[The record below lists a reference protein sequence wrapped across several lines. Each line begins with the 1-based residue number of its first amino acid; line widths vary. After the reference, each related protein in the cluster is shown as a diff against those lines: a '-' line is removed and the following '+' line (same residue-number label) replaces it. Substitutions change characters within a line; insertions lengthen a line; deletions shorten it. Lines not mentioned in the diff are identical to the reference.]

1 MNVAL
6 YLRVSTE
13 QQIEKYGLDVQHEK
27 LQSYCQARGWTHVT
41 DYIDGGY
48 SGSNLNRPALQ
59 QLIKD
64 IQAKKIDLV
73 LVYRLDRLSRSQRDT
88 LSLIEEL
95 FLPHHVEF
103 ISLSE
108 TIDTQTPFGRAAIG
122 ILSTF
127 AQLERE
133 NIKERLY
140 TCHQKMVQEEGL
152 WAGGAG
158 TTPYG
163 YTRLARGQLVVNE
176 SERHHVQRIFE
187 SYLELKSVA
196 QVNKQLQTEGFK
208 KLRYQRLSNILKSRL
223 YLGEVSFAGE
233 WHKGSHEAL
242 ITEELFDAVQQA
254 RQAITN
260 PNRMG
265 PKNKTFTG
273 LITCGHCG
281 AVYKV
286 YNRRIT
292 KADGEKAYESYY
304 MCENRKLPKT
314 NPQKCYNSRITRE
327 ALEQQVMAQIKHLQ
341 QLNQK
346 KYKTDLV
353 AFKRKLKTI
362 DQKTSKLIDL
372 YTDGQLTKKTFQ
384 QKLNALTEQKQTL
397 LQKISET
404 EAKQKAPS
412 AEENSTTLDSLVKH
426 LIKNITIIDNTLD
439 ITWNN

>member
-187 SYLELKSVA
+187 SYLELKCVA
-196 QVNKQLQTEGFK
+196 RVNKQLQAEGFK

-242 ITEELFDAVQQA
+242 ITEELFHAVQQA

-372 YTDGQLTKKTFQ
+372 YTDGQLTKKIFQ

>member
-27 LQSYCQARGWTHVT
+27 LRSYCQARGWTHVT

-196 QVNKQLQTEGFK
+196 RVNKQLQAEGFK

-242 ITEELFDAVQQA
+242 ITEELFHAVQQA

-353 AFKRKLKTI
+353 AFKRKLKPI

-412 AEENSTTLDSLVKH
+412 AEESSTTLDSLVKH

>member
-13 QQIEKYGLDVQHEK
+13 QQIEKYELDVQHEK
-27 LQSYCQARGWTHVT
+27 LRSYCQARGWTHIT

-208 KLRYQRLSNILKSRL
+208 KLRYQRLSNLLKSRL

-254 RQAITN
+254 RQEITN

>member
-27 LQSYCQARGWTHVT
+27 LRSYCQARGWTHVT

-187 SYLELKSVA
+187 SYLELNSVA
-196 QVNKQLQTEGFK
+196 QVNKQLQAEGFK

-223 YLGEVSFAGE
+223 YLGEVSFAG
-233 WHKGSHEAL
+233 
-242 ITEELFDAVQQA
+242 
-254 RQAITN
+254 
-260 PNRMG
+260 
-265 PKNKTFTG
+265 
-273 LITCGHCG
+273 
-281 AVYKV
+281 
-286 YNRRIT
+286 
-292 KADGEKAYESYY
+292 
-304 MCENRKLPKT
+304 
-314 NPQKCYNSRITRE
+314 
-327 ALEQQVMAQIKHLQ
+327 
-341 QLNQK
+341 
-346 KYKTDLV
+346 
-353 AFKRKLKTI
+353 
-362 DQKTSKLIDL
+362 
-372 YTDGQLTKKTFQ
+372 
-384 QKLNALTEQKQTL
+384 
-397 LQKISET
+397 
-404 EAKQKAPS
+404 
-412 AEENSTTLDSLVKH
+412 
-426 LIKNITIIDNTLD
+426 
-439 ITWNN
+439 

>member
-27 LQSYCQARGWTHVT
+27 LRSYCQARGWTHVT

-196 QVNKQLQTEGFK
+196 QVNKQLQAEGFK

-254 RQAITN
+254 RQEITN

-412 AEENSTTLDSLVKH
+412 AEESSTTLDSLVKH

>member
-196 QVNKQLQTEGFK
+196 QVNKQLQAEGFK

-254 RQAITN
+254 RRETTN

>member
-1 MNVAL
+1 
-6 YLRVSTE
+6 
-13 QQIEKYGLDVQHEK
+13 
-27 LQSYCQARGWTHVT
+27 
-41 DYIDGGY
+41 
-48 SGSNLNRPALQ
+48 
-59 QLIKD
+59 
-64 IQAKKIDLV
+64 
-73 LVYRLDRLSRSQRDT
+73 
-88 LSLIEEL
+88 
-95 FLPHHVEF
+95 
-103 ISLSE
+103 
-108 TIDTQTPFGRAAIG
+108 
-122 ILSTF
+122 
-127 AQLERE
+127 
-133 NIKERLY
+133 
-140 TCHQKMVQEEGL
+140 
-152 WAGGAG
+152 
-158 TTPYG
+158 
-163 YTRLARGQLVVNE
+163 
-176 SERHHVQRIFE
+176 
-187 SYLELKSVA
+187 
-196 QVNKQLQTEGFK
+196 
-208 KLRYQRLSNILKSRL
+208 
-223 YLGEVSFAGE
+223 
-233 WHKGSHEAL
+233 
-242 ITEELFDAVQQA
+242 
-254 RQAITN
+254 
-260 PNRMG
+260 MG

-314 NPQKCYNSRITRE
+314 HPQKCYNSRITRE

>member
-196 QVNKQLQTEGFK
+196 RVNKQLQAEGFK

-242 ITEELFDAVQQA
+242 ITEELFHAVQQA
-254 RQAITN
+254 RQEITN

-292 KADGEKAYESYY
+292 KADGEKTYESYY

-314 NPQKCYNSRITRE
+314 HPQKCYNSRITRE

-404 EAKQKAPS
+404 EAKQKASS

>member
-27 LQSYCQARGWTHVT
+27 LRSYCQARGWTHVT

-196 QVNKQLQTEGFK
+196 QVNKQLQAEGFK

-242 ITEELFDAVQQA
+242 ITEELFHAVQQA
-254 RQAITN
+254 RQEITN

-327 ALEQQVMAQIKHLQ
+327 ALEQQVMAQIKHL
-341 QLNQK
+341 
-346 KYKTDLV
+346 
-353 AFKRKLKTI
+353 
-362 DQKTSKLIDL
+362 
-372 YTDGQLTKKTFQ
+372 
-384 QKLNALTEQKQTL
+384 
-397 LQKISET
+397 
-404 EAKQKAPS
+404 
-412 AEENSTTLDSLVKH
+412 
-426 LIKNITIIDNTLD
+426 
-439 ITWNN
+439 

>member
-196 QVNKQLQTEGFK
+196 RVNKQLQAEGFK

-254 RQAITN
+254 RRETTN

-404 EAKQKAPS
+404 EAKQKASS

>member
-208 KLRYQRLSNILKSRL
+208 KLRYQRISNLLKSRL

-254 RQAITN
+254 RQEITN

>member
-196 QVNKQLQTEGFK
+196 RVNKQLQAEGFK

-242 ITEELFDAVQQA
+242 ITEELFHAVQQA

-426 LIKNITIIDNTLD
+426 LIKNIIIIDNTLD

>member
-196 QVNKQLQTEGFK
+196 QVNKQLQAEGFK

-242 ITEELFDAVQQA
+242 ITEELFDVVQQA
-254 RQAITN
+254 RRETTN

>member
-196 QVNKQLQTEGFK
+196 QVNKQLQAEGFK

-254 RQAITN
+254 RQEITN

>member
-27 LQSYCQARGWTHVT
+27 LRSYCQARGWTHVT

-133 NIKERLY
+133 NIKERRY

-196 QVNKQLQTEGFK
+196 QVNKQLQAEGFK

-242 ITEELFDAVQQA
+242 ITEELFHAVQQA
-254 RQAITN
+254 RQEITY

-314 NPQKCYNSRITRE
+314 HPQKCYNSKITRE

-439 ITWNN
+439 ITWNH

>member
-196 QVNKQLQTEGFK
+196 QVNKQLQAEGFK

-242 ITEELFDAVQQA
+242 ITEELFHAVQQA
-254 RQAITN
+254 RQETTN

>member
-27 LQSYCQARGWTHVT
+27 LRSYCQARGWTHVT

-208 KLRYQRLSNILKSRL
+208 KLRYQRISNLLKSRL

-254 RQAITN
+254 RQEITN

-292 KADGEKAYESYY
+292 KADGENAYESYY

-327 ALEQQVMAQIKHLQ
+327 DLEQQVMAQIKHLQ

-372 YTDGQLTKKTFQ
+372 YTDGQLTKKNFPT
-384 QKLNALTEQKQTL
+384 KTKCPHRT
-397 LQKISET
+397 KT
-404 EAKQKAPS
+404 
-412 AEENSTTLDSLVKH
+412 NSPP
-426 LIKNITIIDNTLD
+426 KN
-439 ITWNN
+439 